1 MGLTIE
7 AMGIYDVPVLTPNS
21 QWALANGVAHNP
33 QTSLPWSQ
41 SPQRNVYL
49 AGHRMGF

>member
-7 AMGIYDVPVLTPNS
+7 AMGIYDVPVFDS
-21 QWALANGVAHNP
+21 DGQWALANGVAHNP

-41 SPQRNVYL
+41 CSEERLPGRTSDGL
-49 AGHRMGF
+49 